1 VSIPI
6 TLEIAG
12 YTESECSPFPCDEDR
27 TCGLSAC
34 APSGSLVKACA
45 ALKDEISKE
54 FGDRVTM
61 KLTFLDEKVPDHIKK
76 IYEKDHPAIP
86 MILLQGRVLPVGRI
100 SWPHIRDAINLE
112 LEKLSRS

>member
-1 VSIPI
+1 MSIPI

-45 ALKDEISKE
+45 ALKDEIFKE

-100 SWPHIRDAINLE
+100 SWPQIRDAINLE
-112 LEKLSRS
+112 LEKLSQS